1 MPTNCA
7 TFDKKTKNLL
17 PTQQAPAE
25 FHRKQRFIGL
35 QLFLSHPRHTAT
47 TTMAKSKESK
57 TPKEL
62 KKLDDDPE
70 HIRETKRLRAYSHDD
85 DGVEKKQKVVDQ
97 DGATSARKRT
107 RSMDKKEEQDLKRN
121 SSDDLSPEEWRKEH
135 SITIRGHGAERSTR
149 EFPDPFKLFK
159 DAPFNDRVQQCFVR
173 AGFER
178 PTAIQ
183 SQAWPIALQGKDM
196 ISIAK
201 TGSGK

>member
-1 MPTNCA
+1 
-7 TFDKKTKNLL
+7 
-17 PTQQAPAE
+17 
-25 FHRKQRFIGL
+25 
-35 QLFLSHPRHTAT
+35 
-47 TTMAKSKESK
+47 MAKSKESK